1 MADTNVWSRR
11 LQGREG
17 DEGIDKPWGQ
27 GVQVGRF
34 QASVQR
40 PARDQSAGRET
51 HGHMASDVLHA
62 ADNTEIHMQGIVDWI
77 NHQLEL

>member
-34 QASVQR
+34 QASVQH

-51 HGHMASDVLHA
+51 HGHMASDFYMLLI
-62 ADNTEIHMQGIVDWI
+62 TQKYICK
-77 NHQLEL
+77 ELWTG